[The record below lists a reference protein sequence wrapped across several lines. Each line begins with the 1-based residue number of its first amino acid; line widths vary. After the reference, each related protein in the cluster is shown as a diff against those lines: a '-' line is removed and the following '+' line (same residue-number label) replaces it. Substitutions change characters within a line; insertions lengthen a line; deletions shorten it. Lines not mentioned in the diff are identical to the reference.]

1 MGMFEMGNMFGW
13 FGRRKEELLQFADNR
28 AAFEYACANLPNRIL
43 LEAVIPALVEEEGRR
58 GRDGERTF
66 LITIAGK
73 GGGQRLWTCTLAEA
87 VDWPAVGDFV
97 GFRVVTIAEDLADE
111 PTPIGYIAAVLEPLL
126 VGGKYWKIARNLT
139 PDNIKQAFRL

>member
-1 MGMFEMGNMFGW
+1 MFGW
-13 FGRRKEELLQFADNR
+13 FGKKDERLEFADNR

-66 LITIAGK
+66 LVTLAAGN
-73 GGGQRLWTCTLAEA
+73 GGRQLWTCTLAEA
-87 VDWPAVGDFV
+87 VDWPVVGDFV

-111 PTPIGYIAAVLEPLL
+111 PTPIGYIAAVLAPLL

-139 PDNIKQAFRL
+139 PDNIKQTFRY